1 MDTFK
6 SDIKQWV
13 SIDNQMKAL
22 NEELRT
28 LRQERNDI
36 SDKINIYVD
45 DNQLEAST
53 ISISDGRLKFQ
64 ETKQI
69 QPITLK
75 FVEKCL
81 SECID
86 NEDSVSQIIQYMK
99 DSRDYKSSKDIKRYY
114 NK

>member
-1 MDTFK
+1 MNTFK

-13 SIDNQMKAL
+13 SIDNQMKTL
-22 NEELRT
+22 NEELRR

-45 DNQLEAST
+45 ENQLEAST

-69 QPITLK
+69 QTITLK
-75 FVEKCL
+75 FVEKCHTVYVKL
-81 SECID
+81 LR
-86 NEDSVSQIIQYMK
+86 K
-99 DSRDYKSSKDIKRYY
+99 K
-114 NK
+114 